1 MPKYIY
7 DHVHFVAADPVKS
20 ANFYVE
26 NFGAKKVREIVTT
39 SGLYVGTNVELIMEG
54 TKLIFHPPRAAQS
67 KEDSPRE
74 RRGLEHLG
82 LCTDDIHGTCAALK
96 EKGFKILDE
105 PYVGISGNTIA
116 FVEGPDH
123 VIIELKQ
130 AEI

>member
-7 DHVHFVAADPVKS
+7 DHVHFVAADPVKT
-20 ANFYVE
+20 ANFYIE

-39 SGLYVGTNVELIMEG
+39 SGIYIGTNVELVMAG
-54 TKLIFHPPRAAQS
+54 TKLIFHPPRASQS

-82 LCTDDIHGTCAALK
+82 LCTDDIQATVDSLRT
-96 EKGFKILDE
+96 KGFKILDE

-130 AEI
+130 AAI